1 MRLIVETGS
10 FTEWVIIDN
19 NKVVATANTDMVNP
33 FSQSRREISRLIRL
47 TLPDIFFHKKYE
59 KVFYYGS
66 GCSTELRKKKVEASL
81 TTQFKAHVTVESTL
95 LAAARGLLQDNA
107 GIACVLGN
115 RSGSCHYDGSN
126 ITAQVLSGG
135 YLLGDEGSSIVLGR
149 MFLADVV
156 KNMAPSEL
164 SIDFYQHFSVSANN
178 LQDFVYEMKE
188 PDMFLAEVAIYLKEH
203 KEHPYMRSLVGRNFK
218 EFFNLINHFDDEIKD
233 EKMLDEY
240 ILRVTNGEPLQYVIG
255 EAYFVNSNYYVT
267 PDVLIP
273 RQETE
278 ELAVATLKM
287 IVKMF
292 GKEPKIKIVD
302 IGTGSGILGIYLKE
316 YFKNSHVIC
325 TDISEKALQI
335 AEKNAKA
342 HNVEIDFRKGDMI
355 EPIKEE
361 EKVDV
366 IISNP
371 PYIGDK
377 STVDP
382 QTLKHEPHLALFAYP
397 KTKYYEKIMSLIDT
411 FVLNDKFLMAFEI
424 GEDMK
429 DELTHIIESKYKGI
443 MYKFEKDIYGQD
455 RYLYIVKDEGITYV
469 A

>member
-1 MRLIVETGS
+1 MTYREKYFQLKKL
-10 FTEWVIIDN
+10 N
-19 NKVVATANTDMVNP
+19 NKYLNL
-33 FSQSRREISRLIRL
+33 SSI
-47 TLPDIFFHKKYE
+47 K
-59 KVFYYGS
+59 
-66 GCSTELRKKKVEASL
+66 
-81 TTQFKAHVTVESTL
+81 TL
-95 LAAARGLLQDNA
+95 LQ
-107 GIACVLGN
+107 
-115 RSGSCHYDGSN
+115 HDG
-126 ITAQVLSGG
+126 
-135 YLLGDEGSSIVLGR
+135 
-149 MFLADVV
+149 
-156 KNMAPSEL
+156 
-164 SIDFYQHFSVSANN
+164 
-178 LQDFVYEMKE
+178 
-188 PDMFLAEVAIYLKEH
+188 
-203 KEHPYMRSLVGRNFK
+203 NFK

-233 EKMLDEY
+233 EKTLDEY
-240 ILRVTNGEPLQYVIG
+240 ILRVSNGEPLQYVIG

-382 QTLKHEPHLALFAYP
+382 QTLKYEPHLALFASP
-397 KTKYYEKIMSLIDT
+397 KTKYYEKILSLIDT
-411 FVLNDKFLMAFEI
+411 FVLNEKFLMAFEI

-429 DELTHIIESKYKGI
+429 DELTHIIESNYKGI
-443 MYKFEKDIYGQD
+443 MYKFEKDIYGKD

>member
-1 MRLIVETGS
+1 MTYREKYFQLQKL
-10 FTEWVIIDN
+10 N
-19 NKVVATANTDMVNP
+19 NKYINLSA
-33 FSQSRREISRLIRL
+33 I
-47 TLPDIFFHKKYE
+47 K
-59 KVFYYGS
+59 
-66 GCSTELRKKKVEASL
+66 
-81 TTQFKAHVTVESTL
+81 TL
-95 LAAARGLLQDNA
+95 LQ
-107 GIACVLGN
+107 
-115 RSGSCHYDGSN
+115 HDG
-126 ITAQVLSGG
+126 
-135 YLLGDEGSSIVLGR
+135 
-149 MFLADVV
+149 
-156 KNMAPSEL
+156 
-164 SIDFYQHFSVSANN
+164 
-178 LQDFVYEMKE
+178 
-188 PDMFLAEVAIYLKEH
+188 
-203 KEHPYMRSLVGRNFK
+203 NFK

-233 EKMLDEY
+233 EKTLDEY
-240 ILRVTNGEPLQYVIG
+240 ILRVSNGEPLQYVIG

-335 AEKNAKA
+335 AEKNAKS

-382 QTLKHEPHLALFAYP
+382 QTLKYEPHLALFASP
-397 KTKYYEKIMSLIDT
+397 KTKYYEKILSLIDT
-411 FVLNDKFLMAFEI
+411 FVLNEKFLMAFEI

-443 MYKFEKDIYGQD
+443 MYKFEKDIYGKD

>member
-1 MRLIVETGS
+1 MTYREKYFQLQKL
-10 FTEWVIIDN
+10 N
-19 NKVVATANTDMVNP
+19 NKYLNLSA
-33 FSQSRREISRLIRL
+33 I
-47 TLPDIFFHKKYE
+47 K
-59 KVFYYGS
+59 
-66 GCSTELRKKKVEASL
+66 
-81 TTQFKAHVTVESTL
+81 TL
-95 LAAARGLLQDNA
+95 L
-107 GIACVLGN
+107 
-115 RSGSCHYDGSN
+115 
-126 ITAQVLSGG
+126 
-135 YLLGDEGSSIVLGR
+135 
-149 MFLADVV
+149 
-156 KNMAPSEL
+156 
-164 SIDFYQHFSVSANN
+164 QH
-178 LQDFVYEMKE
+178 
-188 PDMFLAEVAIYLKEH
+188 H
-203 KEHPYMRSLVGRNFK
+203 GNFK

-233 EKMLDEY
+233 EKTLDEY

-342 HNVEIDFRKGDMI
+342 HNAEIDFRKGDMI

-382 QTLKHEPHLALFAYP
+382 QTLKHEPHLALFASP

-443 MYKFEKDIYGQD
+443 MYKFEKDIYGKD